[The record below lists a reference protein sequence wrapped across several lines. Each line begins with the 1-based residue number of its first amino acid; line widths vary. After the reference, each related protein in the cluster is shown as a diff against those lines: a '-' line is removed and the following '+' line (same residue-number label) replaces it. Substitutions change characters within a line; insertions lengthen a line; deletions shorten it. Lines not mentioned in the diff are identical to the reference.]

1 MWKCLLVVLL
11 VVVVRPGLGQDLTTG
26 VQPPATVAQPASALP
41 GAEPCIGTVT
51 GALPAAPAYAAAVQS
66 DHAAPDEFALQTK
79 AEHLRL
85 AAAHL
90 EAAGLK
96 EEAQRVRQRA
106 AKEPSHTTVAARQP
120 ILVELR
126 MLELPWTKLDKL
138 SSERYGGSK
147 GMSVMELLSKLQS
160 ACADPRSPTFSAS
173 LDPNKL
179 LSLIEALRKDHLVE
193 PLAEPSLVV
202 VPGRSASVFVGGEL
216 GYSWKDPQGKEVT
229 MFKEYGTRAD
239 VVALLVSGDRIHL
252 DLRLRKSELDE
263 AHSTQVGDQKVPALK
278 TREIETGVD
287 VHSGQTVALVGAVEQ
302 RMPVVASPPG
312 AAGNKPDAGSA
323 PGRARTDVEEF
334 QTLVLVKAEIVT
346 KSIADAA
353 AAKPAARR

>member
-1 MWKCLLVVLL
+1 MEMPSGCVACRSCSSGSWAGPDDRRAAAGNGCPARKCPTRSRALH
-11 VVVVRPGLGQDLTTG
+11 RHRHRR
-26 VQPPATVAQPASALP
+26 VAR
-41 GAEPCIGTVT
+41 V
-51 GALPAAPAYAAAVQS
+51 PAYAAAVQS

-179 LSLIEALRKDHLVE
+179 LSLIEALCKDHLVE

-202 VPGRSASVFVGGEL
+202 VPGRSASVFL
-216 GYSWKDPQGKEVT
+216 WEVS
-229 MFKEYGTRAD
+229 
-239 VVALLVSGDRIHL
+239 LVTPGRIP
-252 DLRLRKSELDE
+252 RERKSPCSRSM
-263 AHSTQVGDQKVPALK
+263 AHVLTWCAPRIRRSD
-278 TREIETGVD
+278 
-287 VHSGQTVALVGAVEQ
+287 
-302 RMPVVASPPG
+302 PP
-312 AAGNKPDAGSA
+312 
-323 PGRARTDVEEF
+323 
-334 QTLVLVKAEIVT
+334 
-346 KSIADAA
+346 
-353 AAKPAARR
+353 